1 MATAKKQASKPV
13 ERMPKKLKPAV
24 VGITPKKLT
33 RKEKSAASKAAY
45 RKLQK
50 EEFAKA
56 DAHRHKTIKPPH
68 SGGALVIH
76 GDARKPTRYDPEIG
90 KKICLMFAT
99 DPYMSLLV
107 LNNDPTLPTV
117 WDFYTWLHENPEF
130 DKQYTRARELWCDL
144 RAAQIVTAS
153 QQPLIGVVTTKR
165 TGGKDGDTIETKEFD
180 NVPRANLAIETQK
193 WLLARERP
201 KKYGAQP
208 IESDSNNTLQELL
221 NSFRARSAA
230 IEDGGSE

>member
-13 ERMPKKLKPAV
+13 ERTPKKLKPAAV
-24 VGITPKKLT
+24 VVTLPPKKLT
-33 RKEKSAASKAAY
+33 RKEKSVANKAAY
-45 RKLQK
+45 RNIVKEVFSKAKSAKIKAAAIAVRNAPVDAQK
-50 EEFAKA
+50 
-56 DAHRHKTIKPPH
+56 P
-68 SGGALVIH
+68 VV
-76 GDARKPTRYDPEIG
+76 YDPEVA

-99 DPYMSLLV
+99 DPNMSLLV
-107 LNNDPTLPTV
+107 LTVDPTLPTV
-117 WDFYTWLHENPEF
+117 WHFYEWLRDHPEF

-153 QQPLIGVVTTKR
+153 QQPLIGVITTKR
-165 TGGKDGDTIETKEFD
+165 TGGKDGDTVETKEFD

-208 IESDSNNTLQELL
+208 IESDSSNTLQELL
-221 NSFRARSAA
+221 NSFRARSTT
-230 IEDGGSE
+230 IENGGSE